1 MKKTACLFLSLVLLF
16 CNISTNGINIIAA
29 EEETQDDFNVLSLY
43 DKGVAPDAALGAS
56 VNYAYTS
63 GNSKICSVVI
73 NVYANDYTY
82 AINGNWKVQNTSGTT
97 TYCSGGGY
105 YSYSSSITQNV
116 EVESACSIPNTVT
129 QVKVK
134 FTSPIVYFLTS
145 GGLSLSNFSGNVT
158 IN

>member
-1 MKKTACLFLSLVLLF
+1 MKKTVCLFLSLILLF
-16 CNISTNGINIIAA
+16 CSISVEGINIVDA
-29 EEETQDDFNVLSLY
+29 EEETNVSYEDGLAF
-43 DKGVAPDAALGAS
+43 DKGVAPDASLGAS
-56 VNYAYTS
+56 VNYASTS
-63 GNSKICSVVI
+63 GNYKLCSVII
-73 NVYANDYTY
+73 NVYANDYTN
-82 AINGNWKVQNTSGTT
+82 ALRGNWKVQNTSGTI

-116 EVESACSIPNTVT
+116 EVESACAIPNSVT

-145 GGLSLSNFSGNVT
+145 GGLSISNFSGNVT